1 MRNIRQ
7 LCVAFLMTMVT
18 ACGGGGTI
26 GSSNTGGGTT
36 TPTTTVTL
44 ALKGVAGAQAPASL
58 TANTPIEVHAT
69 VLTNGQPAVNQLV
82 TFTLNDTALA
92 SFSNDAGTARTN
104 DSGVAVIRLS
114 VGTKSGAGLV
124 TATISENVKASV
136 AFDSAGTV
144 VVKPVTIKVAA
155 QYTSVTDTKLS
166 KTNPAELI
174 VTLTSLDND
183 KNALANRLITFSAAT
198 TNFVVFANSTQT
210 ALTDANGVA
219 VMPIK
224 VGTASGIS
232 QVTAALDDSTKAT
245 VLIDSKGDAGNTVTE
260 LQVALELLDRDT
272 NQVVTPATI
281 SRAKKLRAK
290 ATVTSRSG
298 ELQPGKVVKFA
309 IDTPN
314 LVVFGNDTASAE
326 TGSSGVDAGVAY
338 IDLNVGTLSGTGY
351 LTASLADNA
360 DINVKKAITSSG
372 DGAIVDPQPV
382 GSIVL
387 YADKL
392 ALLTGS
398 SDRVEL
404 TALVRDKNG
413 ILMPDV
419 KVQFSVPEA
428 DDAVLQVQNNI
439 TGKDGLAKA
448 TLSSTTNRMNRT
460 ITVSAIAGSNNL
472 TKDVTINVDGT
483 DISAVLPS
491 AVVLN
496 SKTQL
501 LFSLLDSRKD
511 GIPNQPLVVTS
522 KAGNTLS
529 AASFNTNINTGTLAV
544 DFTAVKSGNDEI
556 SVAWTQSGKTLTK
569 TFPIAVSSDQYTYI
583 DSSSNP
589 IASDAVAEVA
599 IEDVNSGKLDLLW
612 KRNGSAVNASNVEFA
627 TNRGGLSTT
636 ANGAVAATQTVV
648 TNSNGVAS
656 VFARS
661 DFAGFATIS
670 AKSNM
675 VVDGQAT
682 ERTAVRLIE
691 FVSNTPTK
699 IETQA
704 FPTQIGVGD
713 KSTIT
718 AVVRD
723 SRNNPVKNQVVV
735 FSVQDSAGGVLT
747 PVTAKTNSFGVATTV
762 FTADLPTAGSGG
774 ANTATGLRVKA
785 TLASNNTVENQTEIT
800 VGRQTLFFRFG
811 TGNLISEKEQSLFV
825 KQFAIVVTDAAG
837 NAVPGQQ
844 LNVSVYP
851 IRYKL
856 GYWYRSPP
864 GGVFRN
870 WSASVTSDLN
880 HVSCLSEDINRNGIL
895 DPNEDRDGNKELTPG
910 NVASVPRVVTV
921 GNDGVALFEMTY
933 PRDHAPWVDVEI
945 VVRGTA
951 AGTENVY
958 SRMFGLSSVAYT
970 DPAVSPPAN
979 PYGIGPVVIPSNN
992 FGETLP
998 YTGTGV
1004 ACASRFQ

>member
-44 ALKGVAGAQAPASL
+44 ALKGVAGAEAPASL

-124 TATISENVKASV
+124 TATISENVKASI

-155 QYTSVTDTKLS
+155 QFSSAADTKLS
-166 KTNPAELI
+166 KTNPAELV

-183 KNALANRLITFSAAT
+183 TKSLANRLITFSSAT
-198 TNFVVFANSTQT
+198 PNFVVFANSTQT

-232 QVTAALDDSTKAT
+232 QVTAALDESTKAT
-245 VLIDSKGDAGNTVTE
+245 VLVDSKGDAGNTVTE

-298 ELQPGKVVKFA
+298 ELQVGKIVKFA
-309 IDTPN
+309 IDTPK

-326 TGSSGVDAGVAY
+326 TGTGADAGIAY
-338 IDLNVGTLSGTGY
+338 LDLNVGTVSGTGY

-360 DINVKKAITSSG
+360 EINVKKAITSAG
-372 DGAIVDPQPV
+372 DGAVVDAQPV

-387 YADKL
+387 FADKL

-428 DDAVLQVQNNI
+428 DDAVLQVQNNV

-472 TKDVTINVDGT
+472 TKDVTITVDGT
-483 DISAVLPS
+483 DISAVLPT

-522 KAGNTLS
+522 KAGNTLT

-544 DFTAVKSGNDEI
+544 DYTAVKSGNDEVT
-556 SVAWTQSGKTLTK
+556 VAWTQSGKTLSK
-569 TFPIAVSSDQYTYI
+569 TFPIVVSSDQYSFV
-583 DSSSNP
+583 DGANNP
-589 IASDAVAEVA
+589 ISSDSIAEVA
-599 IEDVNSGKLDLLW
+599 IENVNTSKLDLLW
-612 KRNGSAVNASNVEFA
+612 KRNGAAVNGNNVEFA
-627 TNRGGLSTT
+627 TNRGGLSATST
-636 ANGAVAATQTVV
+636 GSISATQTVA
-648 TNSNGVAS
+648 TNANGLAS

-670 AKSNM
+670 AKSTL
-675 VVDGQAT
+675 VVDGQST

-691 FVSNTPTK
+691 FVSNSPTK

-723 SRNNPVKNQVVV
+723 ARNNPVKNQVVV

-785 TLASNNTVENQTEIT
+785 TLASDNTIENQTEIS

-837 NAVPGQQ
+837 NSVPGQQ

-864 GGVFRN
+864 GGVFRS
-870 WSASVTSDLN
+870 WEASVTSDGS

-910 NVASVPRVVTV
+910 NVTSVPKVVTV

-958 SRMFGLSSVAYT
+958 SRQFGLSSVAYT
-970 DPAVSPPAN
+970 DPAVPPPAN
-979 PYGIGPVVIPSNN
+979 PYGIGPVAIPTNN
-992 FGETLP
+992 FGDILP
-998 YTGTGV
+998 FTGSRV